1 MYKDDENNK
10 IQYYDYNDI
19 HNVNELINDEEDS
32 NHINLVLKERV
43 NPWYFDTNII
53 NTKNKQ
59 FKITGFEEEIKNNID
74 VNIEKKTNNN
84 YIFYIMFFIFIIIIL
99 IVLIKLKT

>member
-10 IQYYDYNDI
+10 IQYYDYNDN
-19 HNVNELINDEEDS
+19 HNELINDEES
-32 NHINLVLKERV
+32 NNINLVLKERV

-59 FKITGFEEEIKNNID
+59 FKITGIEKEEINNII
-74 VNIEKKTNNN
+74 NIKKKNDNN
-84 YIFYIMFFIFIIIIL
+84 YICYIMFFMFIIITIIIL
-99 IVLIKLKT
+99 IKLKN